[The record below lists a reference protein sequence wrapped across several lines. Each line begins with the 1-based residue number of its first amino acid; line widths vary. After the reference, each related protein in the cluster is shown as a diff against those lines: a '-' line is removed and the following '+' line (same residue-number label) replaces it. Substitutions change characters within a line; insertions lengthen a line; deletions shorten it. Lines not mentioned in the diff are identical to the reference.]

1 MSAAPRQRWD
11 DASVGEY
18 ALGVMP
24 HAERIRFAA
33 DLQQDPLLQQRL
45 LLWEE
50 NLAPMTAELT
60 EVAPPPHLFGKIESR
75 VFGEA
80 EPKSLSIFQR
90 LGFWQAAT
98 ATGFAALALVMALP
112 FFTPLIPPAPVENAP
127 LVAVIEGET
136 LLLAARYNAVDGTL
150 NISRKR
156 GLEAPNEDFELW
168 VIAAGGT
175 PVSVGVLRAGD
186 TTLITLPDTLKPVIA
201 GATLAITNEPDGGS
215 PTGKPT
221 GSILGTGIV
230 VEI

>member
-24 HAERIRFAA
+24 HAERMRFAA
-33 DLQQDPLLQQRL
+33 DLQEDPLLQQRL

-50 NLAPMTAELT
+50 NLAPMANELT
-60 EVAPPPHLFGKIESR
+60 EVAPPPHLFEKIESR
-75 VFGEA
+75 VFGETK
-80 EPKSLSIFQR
+80 PKSLSLFQR

-98 ATGFAALALVMALP
+98 ATGFAALALVIALP
-112 FFTPLIPPAPVENAP
+112 FFTSLMPPAPVENAP

-175 PVSVGVLRAGD
+175 PVSVGVLLAGD
-186 TTLITLPDTLKPVIA
+186 TTLIRLPDALKPVIA
-201 GATLAITNEPDGGS
+201 GATLAITNESDGGS
-215 PTGKPT
+215 PSGKPT